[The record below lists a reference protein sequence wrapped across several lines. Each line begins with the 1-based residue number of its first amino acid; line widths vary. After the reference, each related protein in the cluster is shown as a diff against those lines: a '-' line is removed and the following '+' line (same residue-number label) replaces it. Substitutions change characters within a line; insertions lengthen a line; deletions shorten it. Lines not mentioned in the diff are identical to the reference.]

1 MIGTIL
7 ADGTVILASSIK
19 ELGQVLAGTREA

>member
-19 ELGQVLAGTREA
+19 ELIAEIAATREA